1 MIQAKVN
8 NFMRPFYLRLIEDVL
23 FENKFC
29 LGLYTVSD
37 FMKMSQTCKNS
48 YNIIVKN
55 KIIKRL
61 VRYGNLDEPLRIPF
75 WRKLSPFYHMQ
86 ESLKD

>member
-37 FMKMSQTCKNS
+37 FMKMSQTCTTS
-48 YNIIVKN
+48 YNLIVKN

-61 VRYGNLDEPLRIPF
+61 VRYGNLDEALRMPF